1 VVYRGV
7 LYLGLTLLYF
17 TYLSTLFL
25 LQFCILSAS
34 SCLFQIAQR
43 SLPFLHNCIKELEIL
58 EISAPPGAVACWV
71 FLCCLEVLQNCE
83 RFNDSGQV
91 EAYSLYTASLWAYA
105 RDKVRLIN
113 EPCVWV
119 WVWDHFSVF
128 AWKYNSGIIYLIVE
142 IVLNQDIPRCACNGL
157 S

>member
-1 VVYRGV
+1 MYV
-7 LYLGLTLLYF
+7 

-25 LQFCILSAS
+25 IQFCILSILKY
-34 SCLFQIAQR
+34 LFQIAQR

-71 FLCCLEVLQNCE
+71 FLCCLEVLHTCE

-105 RDKVRLIN
+105 RDKVRLTNVPFLHVHIMN
-113 EPCVWV
+113 VSSLQFLYCRVEYR
-119 WVWDHFSVF
+119 HTKLNFR
-128 AWKYNSGIIYLIVE
+128 NS
-142 IVLNQDIPRCACNGL
+142 A
-157 S
+157 